1 MSKRHESGNLKIKG
15 NAGDVRYRK
24 YNLLYGWDIQ
34 PLQLQKIMKT
44 MQKLMKTLQK
54 INETLQFGT
63 SFILCTFSTI
73 IHVLN
78 FHRTPV

>member
-1 MSKRHESGNLKIKG
+1 MQVTYVTGSIICYMVK
-15 NAGDVRYRK
+15 
-24 YNLLYGWDIQ
+24 DIQ